1 MGTPNEVCC
10 VMKLSVLS
18 VGFAAVLA
26 VAPMAGAQ
34 APAPSPSPSPDPL
47 RYGEVVEVQ
56 GDLPAVSGPALGVA
70 KMALDLENT
79 PTSVSVVQ
87 STIIESQRDIV
98 LGDALKNVSG
108 VNVGTVNGVNDF
120 FVIRGFDSLSSG
132 LVLTDGAP
140 EPEATFYPLY
150 NVSQVEVMKGPTAI
164 LYGGNP
170 LAGAVHLVRKQP
182 QPRRFADAS
191 FSYGKFDTFEGM
203 LDANAS
209 SADGKLSFRLNG
221 LATDTDSFRDDKGG
235 SIYAINPAFG
245 WRPSAD
251 TRVGLNFE
259 YVQSQFA
266 PDSGIPILGSQ
277 IADVPR
283 TRSYQSPFD
292 LSDQDIYRVRLDVE
306 HRISDRIV
314 FRDKAYYTDLKW
326 VSDGTLILGAFPVPG
341 VTTLVARTLP
351 MLDDR
356 QKWMGNQAE
365 LTFDFAT
372 GSARHTLLA
381 GLELS
386 RLTDEFSLDIALL
399 PVIDLFN
406 PVETAQQPL
415 FVLPGQ
421 SQAGDARTRVIA
433 PYVMDRIDMG
443 RFQVLA
449 GARLDSLDFEET
461 IVPTH
466 RDATKLS
473 PLLGLVFEPTPGLSL
488 YANGG
493 SAFGPPSSLVV
504 GEREPEESWQ
514 FEAGLKKKFLGGK
527 AFATAAYYH
536 LDKDNIG
543 IPDASGV
550 TRQTGDQRADGFEA
564 ELQVEAHPGFFATA
578 SYAFTDAELTS
589 FSELLLL
596 GDQPPFFLVQ
606 DYSGNTPAFAPRHLF
621 NAWLVKELPA
631 GFQVG
636 AGGRYVAEQFIA
648 ADNSFAIEGYFLV
661 DAMAAY
667 RRGRFKGSLHFK
679 NLTDTAYE
687 TRGFGGSSVIPASPF
702 AVYGR
707 IEIGLGSH

>member
-1 MGTPNEVCC
+1 
-10 VMKLSVLS
+10 MKLPVLP
-18 VGFAAVLA
+18 VGLVALVA
-26 VAPMAGAQ
+26 VAGTVAAQ
-34 APAPSPSPSPDPL
+34 EPAPSPSPSPDPL

-87 STIIESQRDIV
+87 STIIESQHDVV

-108 VNVGTVNGVNDF
+108 VNVGTGNGVHDF

-150 NVSQVEVMKGPTAI
+150 NVSQVEVMKGPTAV

-191 FSYGKFDTFEGM
+191 FSYGKFDTFEGT

-221 LATDTDSFRDDKGG
+221 LATDTDSFRDEKGG
-235 SIYAINPAFG
+235 SIYAVNPGLA
-245 WRPSAD
+245 WRPGAD
-251 TRVGLNFE
+251 TRVGFNFE

-266 PDSGIPILGSQ
+266 PDSGLPLLDGAIP
-277 IADVPR
+277 DVPR

-292 LSDQDIYRVRLDVE
+292 VSDQDLYRVRLDVE
-306 HRISDRIV
+306 HRLSDRVV
-314 FRDKAYYTDLKW
+314 FRDKAYYTDLNW
-326 VSDGTLILGAFPVPG
+326 VSDGTLILGAFPIPG
-341 VTTLVARTLP
+341 VATLVARTLP

-356 QKWMGNQAE
+356 QKWIGNQAE
-365 LTFDFAT
+365 LTFEFAT

-381 GLELS
+381 GLEVS
-386 RLTDEFSLDIALL
+386 RLSDEFSLDVALL
-399 PVIDLFN
+399 PTIDLFN

-415 FVLPGQ
+415 FPIPGA
-421 SQAGDARTRVIA
+421 SQAGDARTRIIA

-461 IVPTH
+461 VVPTN

-473 PLLGLVFEPTPGLSL
+473 PLLGLVFEATPGFSL

-543 IPDASGV
+543 IPDQTGV

-564 ELQVEAHPGFFATA
+564 ELQVEANPGLFATA
-578 SYAFTDAELTS
+578 SYAFTDAELTN

-596 GDQPPFFLVQ
+596 GDQPPFFLVR

-621 NAWLVKELPA
+621 NAWLVKDLPG

-636 AGGRYVAEQFIA
+636 AGARYVGEQFIA
-648 ADNSFAIEGYFLV
+648 ADNSFATSDYFLV

-667 RRGRFKGSLHFK
+667 RHGRFKGSLHFK
-679 NLTDTAYE
+679 NLTDTEYE
-687 TRGFGGSSVIPASPF
+687 TRGFGSSSVIPANPF
-702 AVYGR
+702 GVYAR
-707 IEIGLGSH
+707 VEIGLGSH

>member
-1 MGTPNEVCC
+1 
-10 VMKLSVLS
+10 MKLPVLP
-18 VGFAAVLA
+18 VGLA
-26 VAPMAGAQ
+26 LLLAQAGMAGAQ
-34 APAPSPSPSPDPL
+34 EPAPSPSPSPDPL

-70 KMALDLENT
+70 KMALDLEDT

-98 LGDALKNVSG
+98 LGDALRNVSG
-108 VNVGTVNGVNDF
+108 VNVGTGNGVHDF

-191 FSYGKFDTFEGM
+191 FSYGRFDTFEGM

-235 SIYAINPAFG
+235 SIYAVNPG
-245 WRPSAD
+245 LTWRPSAD
-251 TRVGLNFE
+251 TRVGVNFE

-266 PDSGIPILGSQ
+266 PDSGIPIVGG
-277 IADVPR
+277 AVAEVPR

-292 LSDQDIYRVRLDVE
+292 VSNQDIYRLRLDVE
-306 HRISDRIV
+306 HRLSDRVV
-314 FRDKAYYTDLKW
+314 FRDKAYYTDFKW
-326 VSDGTLILGAFPVPG
+326 ESDGTLILGAFPIPG
-341 VTTLVARTLP
+341 VTTVVARTLP

-356 QKWMGNQAE
+356 QKWLGNQAE
-365 LTFDFAT
+365 VTFDFAT

-381 GLELS
+381 GVEVS
-386 RLTDEFSLDIALL
+386 RLTDEFTLDVALL
-399 PVIDLFN
+399 PPIDLFN
-406 PVETAQQPL
+406 PIESAQQPL
-415 FVLPGQ
+415 FPLPGQ
-421 SQAGDARTRVIA
+421 SQAGDARTVVIA
-433 PYVMDRIDMG
+433 PYLMDRIDLG

-449 GARLDSLDFEET
+449 GARLDSLDYEEEL
-461 IVPTH
+461 VPTT

-473 PLLGLVFEPTPGLSL
+473 PLLGLVFEPTRGLSL
-488 YANGG
+488 YASGG
-493 SAFGPPSSLVV
+493 SAFGPPSTLVV

-514 FEAGLKKKFLGGK
+514 FEAGIKKKFLGGK
-527 AFATAAYYH
+527 AFATAAYFH
-536 LDKDNIG
+536 LDKDNIA
-543 IPDASGV
+543 IPDATGV

-564 ELQVEAHPGFFATA
+564 ELQVEAHPGLFATA
-578 SYAFTDAELTS
+578 SYAFTDAELTH
-589 FSELLLL
+589 FAETVFL
-596 GDQPPFFLVQ
+596 GDQPPFFLVR
-606 DYSGNTPAFAPRHLF
+606 DHSGNTPAFAPRHLF
-621 NAWLVKELPA
+621 NAWVVKELPG

-636 AGGRYVAEQFIA
+636 AGGRYVGEQFISE
-648 ADNSFAIEGYFLV
+648 DNAFATSDYFLL

-679 NLTDTAYE
+679 NITDTDYE
-687 TRGFGGSSVIPASPF
+687 TRGFGSASVIPANPF
-702 AVYGR
+702 AVYAR

>member
-1 MGTPNEVCC
+1 
-10 VMKLSVLS
+10 MKLPILP
-18 VGFAAVLA
+18 VGLAALIVSA
-26 VAPMAGAQ
+26 GAAGAQ
-34 APAPSPSPSPDPL
+34 DPAPSPSPSADPL

-70 KMALDLENT
+70 KMTLDLENI

-191 FSYGKFDTFEGM
+191 FSYGSFDTFEGM
-203 LDANAS
+203 LDGNAS
-209 SADGKLSFRLNG
+209 SADGKLSFRVNG
-221 LATDTDSFRDDKGG
+221 LATDTGGFRDDKDG
-235 SIYAINPAFG
+235 SIYAVNPAFA

-251 TRVGLNFE
+251 TRVGLNLE

-266 PDSGIPILGSQ
+266 PDSGIPVVDG
-277 IADVPR
+277 AVAAVPR
-283 TRSYQSPFD
+283 ERSYQSPFD
-292 LSDQDIYRVRLDVE
+292 VSDQDIYRVRLDVE
-306 HRISDRIV
+306 HRLSDRVV

-326 VSDGTLILGAFPVPG
+326 RSDGTLILGAFPIPG
-341 VTTLVARTLP
+341 VTTVVARTLP

-356 QKWMGNQAE
+356 QKWLGNQAE
-365 LTFDFAT
+365 VTFDFAT
-372 GSARHTLLA
+372 GGARHTLLA
-381 GLELS
+381 GLEVS
-386 RLTDEFSLDIALL
+386 RLSDEFTLDVALL
-399 PVIDLFN
+399 PPIDLFA
-406 PVETAQQPL
+406 PIETAQQPL
-415 FVLPGQ
+415 FPIPGA
-421 SQAGDARTRVIA
+421 SQAGDARSRIIA
-433 PYVMDRIDMG
+433 PYLMDRIDLG

-449 GARLDSLDFEET
+449 GARLDSLDFEEAL
-461 IVPTH
+461 VPTQ

-473 PLLGLVFEPTPGLSL
+473 PLAGLVFEPTPGLSL
-488 YANGG
+488 YASGG

-514 FEAGLKKKFLGGK
+514 LEAGVKKKFLGGK

-536 LDKDNIG
+536 LDKDNIA
-543 IPDASGV
+543 IPDATGV

-564 ELQVEAHPGFFATA
+564 ELQIQAHPGLFATA
-578 SYAFTDAELTS
+578 SYAFTDAELTRY
-589 FSELLLL
+589 SEMLLL
-596 GDQPPFFLVQ
+596 GDQPPFFLVN

-621 NAWLVKELPA
+621 NAWLVKELPG
-631 GFQVG
+631 GFQLG

-648 ADNSFAIEGYFLV
+648 ADNAFAIDSYFLL

-679 NLTDTAYE
+679 NITDTEYE
-687 TRGFGGSSVIPASPF
+687 TRGFGSSSVIPANPF
-702 AVYGR
+702 GVYAR
-707 IEIGLGSH
+707 IEVGLGSH